1 MLCLMSTPV
10 VADPLAFGFSAGKPP
25 YVFDH
30 EARGLEY
37 EIIEASFNSAGM
49 VFEARYLPIDRLHLS
64 LERGDLD
71 AVASTNVQGGLS
83 NVAYSDVYLQ
93 HQNVAIAL
101 TSRGFAIDSIE
112 DLAVHSISTFQN
124 AHRLLGPVFGRMA
137 ERNALYREEA
147 QQIIRNRMLYSGR
160 IDVVVADLRIHRYL
174 NALAQRDVDTRQ
186 PITIY
191 PIFAPTPYRV
201 AFRDPVLRD
210 RFNEGLAKI
219 RANGVYDAIVRR
231 YARED

>member
-1 MLCLMSTPV
+1 MSTPV
-10 VADPLAFGFSAGKPP
+10 MAGPLAFGFSSGKPP

-37 EIIEASFNSAGM
+37 EIIEASFNNAGIE
-49 VFEARYLPIDRLHLS
+49 FEARYLPIDRLHLS

-101 TSRGFAIDSIE
+101 ASRGLAIDRIE

-124 AHRLLGPVFGRMA
+124 AHRLLGPEFGRMA
-137 ERNALYREEA
+137 ERNARYREEA
-147 QQIIRNRMLYSGR
+147 QQITRNRMLYSGR
-160 IDVVVADLRIHRYL
+160 VDVVVADLRIHRYL
-174 NALAQRDVDTRQ
+174 NEAAQQDVDTRQ
-186 PITIY
+186 PITVY
-191 PIFAPTPYRV
+191 PIFAPTPYRL
-201 AFRDPVLRD
+201 AFRDPALRD

-219 RANGVYDAIVRR
+219 RANGEYDAIVRR
-231 YARED
+231 YAGED